1 MLSKVATIT
10 KSIMKKIFKLFVLA
24 LALTLVAP
32 IAQAQGNRYKE
43 KNRDRDWGSSNN
55 TIGRWEIIGTQT
67 VNKSGDRDSFK
78 PSGRDSYSALKVRAK
93 RNTVTINR
101 MTIVYENGQRQDI
114 PLRRTMRDGEESR
127 VINLTYRRR
136 IDRIEFYYKSKDLFG
151 GRGQIQVW
159 ARR

>member
-1 MLSKVATIT
+1 
-10 KSIMKKIFKLFVLA
+10 MKKIMKLFAFA
-24 LALTLVAP
+24 LVFMLVTTEV
-32 IAQAQGNRYKE
+32 QAQRDKYKD
-43 KNRDRDWGSSNN
+43 KDKGKDKDWGSSNN
-55 TIGRWEIIGTQT
+55 SIGRWEIIGTQT
-67 VNKSGDRDSFK
+67 VNKTGDRDNFR
-78 PSGRDSYSALKVRAK
+78 PSGRSSYTALKVRAK

-127 VINLTYRRR
+127 VISLSFKRR
-136 IDRIEFYYKSKDLFG
+136 IDRIEFYYKSRDLFG

>member
-1 MLSKVATIT
+1 
-10 KSIMKKIFKLFVLA
+10 MKKIVKFLA
-24 LALTLVAP
+24 FALVLTLVTTEV
-32 IAQAQGNRYKE
+32 QAQRDKYKE
-43 KNRDRDWGSSNN
+43 KDKGRDRDWGSSNN
-55 TIGRWEIIGTQT
+55 SIGRWEIIGTQT
-67 VNKSGDRDSFK
+67 VNKTGDRDNFR
-78 PSGRDSYSALKVRAK
+78 PSGRDSYTALKVRAM

-127 VINLTYRRR
+127 VINLSYRRR
-136 IDRIEFYYKSKDLFG
+136 IDRIEFYYKSRDLFG